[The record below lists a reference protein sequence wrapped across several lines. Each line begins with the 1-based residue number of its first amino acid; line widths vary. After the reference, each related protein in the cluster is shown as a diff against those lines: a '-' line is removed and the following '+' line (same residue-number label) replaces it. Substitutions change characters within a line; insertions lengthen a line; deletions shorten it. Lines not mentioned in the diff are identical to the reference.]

1 MLNGVVKRF
10 DDQRGFGFIRTE
22 GIPEDI
28 FVHHTAIKMQGFRT
42 LQTGDTVEFRIQ
54 RDDKG
59 LKAVDVTR
67 IDKPAEVTP

>member
-1 MLNGVVKRF
+1 MIHGVVKRF

-28 FVHHTAIKMQGFRT
+28 FVHHTAIKMKGFRT

-59 LKAVDVTR
+59 LKAVDVMR
-67 IDKPAEVTP
+67 LDKPAEVPQ